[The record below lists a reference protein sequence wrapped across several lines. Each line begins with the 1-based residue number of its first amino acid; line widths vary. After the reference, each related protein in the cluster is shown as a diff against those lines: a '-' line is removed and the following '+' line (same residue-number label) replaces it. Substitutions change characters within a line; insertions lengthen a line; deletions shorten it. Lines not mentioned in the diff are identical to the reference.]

1 VGYKFVTLMRHAL
14 GVMKCHTRHR
24 HTEQAQEAPVGFV
37 VGLPTVA
44 GNTGAKFPKALKS
57 AFQEGN
63 SSQAEFIRL
72 PAPRTRCCLT
82 GLSRT
87 SLNELVESGAVLSVT
102 LRKPGA
108 KRGIKLINR
117 FSLLEYLHSLEYE
130 QMKGKEARHEA

>member
-1 VGYKFVTLMRHAL
+1 
-14 GVMKCHTRHR
+14 MKDHRKNGHTV
-24 HTEQAQEAPVGFV
+24 QAQEAPVGFV

-44 GNTGAKFPKALKS
+44 GNTGSKFPRSLKS
-57 AFQEGN
+57 SFQEGN

-87 SLNELVESGAVLSVT
+87 SLNELVESGAVRSVT

-108 KRGIKLINR
+108 SRGIKLINR
-117 FSLLEYLHSLEYE
+117 ASLLDYLHGLEQE
-130 QMKGKEARHEA
+130 QTKGREVRHED

>member
-1 VGYKFVTLMRHAL
+1 MTPICHAL
-14 GVMKCHTRHR
+14 GVMQRHRKHR

-37 VGLPTVA
+37 TGLPTVA
-44 GNTGAKFPKALKS
+44 GNTGAKFPRALKTT
-57 AFQEGN
+57 FQEGN

-87 SLNELVESGAVLSVT
+87 SLNELVESGAVRSVT

-108 KRGIKLINR
+108 RRGIKLINR
-117 FSLLEYLHSLEYE
+117 ASLLDYLHGLEQE
-130 QMKGKEARHEA
+130 QSKGREARHED